1 MPAVA
6 SADSVD
12 GADMAAYL
20 PDFDAVAAAAAVITP
35 PTVPDGFADFAISVS
50 GIPLYQSGS
59 AFAESSFGNI
69 AIAHGASTEALAY
82 GGFFNSA
89 NVDGDDSIALVGN
102 QSTGFFNTASVTGDH
117 SVAEA
122 AYGFGSGSGNTAT
135 VTGDMSTAY
144 AGTPNGGL
152 PPAASTQPPRRATR
166 VTPPP
171 GWMAAAAT
179 RPPPL
184 ATASPMSA
192 RARWPGQP
200 NRWAPRPAPTC

>member
-1 MPAVA
+1 MKKSHRITRVATLAGGLGVGAAMASMPAVA

-35 PTVPDGFADFAISVS
+35 PTVPDGFANFAISVS

-122 AYGFGSGSGNTAT
+122 AYGFGS
-135 VTGDMSTAY
+135 
-144 AGTPNGGL
+144 
-152 PPAASTQPPRRATR
+152 
-166 VTPPP
+166 
-171 GWMAAAAT
+171 AAAT
-179 RPPPL
+179 RPPPP
-184 ATASPMSA
+184 ATCLPPTQVLRMGAYHRQLQHSR
-192 RARWPGQP
+192 RAGLPE
-200 NRWAPRPAPTC
+200 